1 MGYFRPS
8 ITIKDEETPMKKT
21 LLALLTGLAFS
32 ASTLAADLATP
43 DEAKAMSQK
52 AQAAVNQNGK
62 DKAFAAF
69 SAADGGFKVKDLY
82 VFCMDM
88 EGVMLSHAVK
98 PELVGKNLLNFN
110 KYGDELFKNMIAKV
124 KASGEGWVDYKWPY
138 PGTEEIKD
146 KTSYVMRNKE
156 GFFCGVG
163 AYK

>member
-1 MGYFRPS
+1 M
-8 ITIKDEETPMKKT
+8 MKKT
-21 LLALLTGLAFS
+21 LITIA
-32 ASTLAADLATP
+32 LAALCSGAYASDMASP

-52 AQAAVNQNGK
+52 AQAAVNDMGR

-69 SAADGGFKVKDLY
+69 AADDGGFKDRDLY

-88 EGVMLSHAVK
+88 DGVMLSHAVK
-98 PELVGKNLLNFN
+98 PELVGKNLLDFN
-110 KYGDELFKNMIAKV
+110 KYGDELFKNMIATA

-138 PGTEEIKD
+138 PGSDEIRE
-146 KTSYVMRNKE
+146 KTSYVMTNGE